1 MKLRKLKANKAIK
14 KNKVLFRK
22 YSQSRYINMFYGKG
36 GGKTGI
42 FQNSAEVNGDCE
54 LRDLAQ
60 GNNREAQIQ
69 MQFRI

>member
-1 MKLRKLKANKAIK
+1 
-14 KNKVLFRK
+14 
-22 YSQSRYINMFYGKG
+22 MFYGKG

-60 GNNREAQIQ
+60 GKNREAQIQ